1 MTRLAIALLLT
12 ILFITP
18 VSALTEAQKDFYDQ
32 SGVYY
37 YDPTAV
43 ECNDSY
49 GSYDGIPTA
58 GLNATQSAFIDKFHD
73 IAASLGKEYGI
84 PWEAVMAQGIIES
97 AAGTS
102 RFARERN
109 NFFGLGAVDSNPN
122 AAYSY
127 PTPAAGWRGYFDF
140 IKNNPRYRA
149 HGAFNHANDPFGY
162 IQSIKNAGYATDPNY
177 VNKVGQYIKA
187 VINRAKEKNW
197 PVSSDSSDSS
207 PGIGGEGD
215 IINDPN
221 SGDLGA
227 TGTCTDNNIGDNDI
241 ATTALLYSWSD
252 RSHAPDDPKAE
263 YRQALEVTGLANYGE
278 HYVQE
283 GRSCDAFVAAVLRTA
298 KGGDPN
304 FPCCGAANQLS
315 YLSSHP
321 DLYEEIPNNGTTAN
335 LQPGDIRS
343 KPGHIEIVVQVGGAY
358 KIASASHPAR
368 NGSDPGRT
376 ADHAR
381 DFYADSSYRIFRKK

>member
-1 MTRLAIALLLT
+1 MKRILISLLASILL
-12 ILFITP
+12 ITP
-18 VSALTEAQKDFYDQ
+18 VSALSEAKKDFYDQ

-37 YDPTAV
+37 YDPTSI
-43 ECNDSY
+43 ECDDNY

-58 GLNATQSAFIDKFHD
+58 GLNDTQSAFIDKYHD
-73 IAASLGKEYGI
+73 IAASLGTEYGI

-149 HGAFNHANDPFGY
+149 HGAFNYPNDPFGY
-162 IQSIKNAGYATDPNY
+162 IQAIKNAGYATDPNY
-177 VNKVGQYIKA
+177 VAKVGQYIKA
-187 VINRAKEKNW
+187 VINRAKEKGW
-197 PVSSDSSDSS
+197 STSSESPSS

-221 SGDLGA
+221 SGEIGA
-227 TGTCTDNNIGDNDI
+227 TGTCLDNNLGDNDI
-241 ATTALLYSWSD
+241 AATALLYSWPD
-252 RSHAPDDPKAE
+252 RSHTPNDPKAE
-263 YRQALEVTGLANYGE
+263 YLQALQATGLSHYGE
-278 HYVQE
+278 QFVQE
-283 GRSCDAFVAAVLRTA
+283 GRSCDAFLAAVMRTA

-315 YLSSHP
+315 YLASHP
-321 DLYEEIPNNGTTAN
+321 ELYEEIPNDGSTAN
-335 LQPGDIRS
+335 LQPGDIRAS
-343 KPGHIEIVVQVGGAY
+343 SGHVEIVVQVGGAY

-376 ADHAR
+376 ADHAGNY
-381 DFYADSSYRIFRKK
+381 YASSSYRIFRKK

>member
-1 MTRLAIALLLT
+1 MAL
-12 ILFITP
+12 
-18 VSALTEAQKDFYDQ
+18 SEAKKDFYDQ

-37 YDPTAV
+37 YDPTSI
-43 ECNDSY
+43 ECNDNY

-58 GLNATQSAFIDKFHD
+58 GLNDTQAAFIDKYHD
-73 IAASLGKEYGI
+73 IAASLGAEYGI

-149 HGAFNHANDPFGY
+149 HGAFNHPNDPFTY
-162 IQSIKNAGYATDPNY
+162 IEAIKNAGYATDPNY
-177 VNKVGQYIKA
+177 VSKVGQYIKA
-187 VINRAKEKNW
+187 VINRAKEKGW
-197 PVSSDSSDSS
+197 STSDGSSS
-207 PGIGGEGD
+207 GGESGE
-215 IINDPN
+215 DPGETP
-221 SGDLGA
+221 SESTGTETGA
-227 TGTCTDNNIGDNDI
+227 TGTCTDNNLGDNDI
-241 ATTALLYSWSD
+241 AATALLYSWPD
-252 RSHAPDDPKAE
+252 RSHAPNDPKPE
-263 YRQALEVTGLANYGE
+263 YLQALQSTGLSHYGE
-278 HYVQE
+278 QYVQE
-283 GRSCDAFVAAVLRTA
+283 GRSCDAFLAAIMRTA

-315 YLSSHP
+315 YLASHP
-321 DLYEEIPNNGTTAN
+321 ELYEEIPNDGTTAN
-335 LQPGDIRS
+335 LQPGDIRAS
-343 KPGHIEIVVQVGGAY
+343 SGHVEIVVQVGGAY

-368 NGSDPGRT
+368 NGGDAGRT
-376 ADHAR
+376 ADHASNY
-381 DFYADSSYRIFRKK
+381 YASSSYRIFRKRSS